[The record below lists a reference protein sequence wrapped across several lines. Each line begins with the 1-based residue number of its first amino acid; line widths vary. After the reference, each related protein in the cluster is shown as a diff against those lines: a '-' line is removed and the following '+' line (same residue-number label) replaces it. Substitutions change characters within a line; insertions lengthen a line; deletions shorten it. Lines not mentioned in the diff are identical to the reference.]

1 MKSIARWLAVAAGV
15 IVVGWVGYRVGQGD
29 LFSQARPGAGGGA
42 SGWTT
47 HEDPAGFAVALPR
60 GWQARADGTSGRA
73 VASGPDGAQIVMWP
87 VFVLAGPK
95 SGNASGAPA
104 TAALEQLAR
113 QAFPNAEWERP
124 QTTAQ
129 GAARL
134 AGRDGERRLAAN
146 FAWVQSPR
154 GMAGTFYCVA
164 APGNLDAPQ
173 REMYARILESF
184 TVAGAAAGEGAGQPA
199 RPPMRYVRWNDPNES
214 AFSLEVPAEWRAE
227 GGLFRFAS
235 VDTRTAVVA
244 TSPDGALRIATGDSR
259 IPTFAVPNQT
269 LAFAGFTEG
278 RWYSPG
284 YGVQMLVRRFLPGTA
299 FAADYV
305 QGQMGQSCGGL
316 AIDRQRDRADAV
328 EAINRV
334 NAQYGNYG
342 VSVQMTAGEVAFG
355 CSAGGAA
362 MRGYYY
368 ATTQLTQATGMGLWS
383 VPYLYGY
390 LAPSA
395 REGEAQQVLSHM
407 IESTVINPQW
417 VAMQQ
422 GLTANTSAIV
432 ADTNR
437 AITKIISQS
446 FERTQAVMDELDR
459 RRSNATRG
467 VVDVTDPVSGR
478 DFQVESGSNYY
489 WIDHRGNIV
498 GTDVYNQPTIDF
510 REMMQLP

>member
-1 MKSIARWLAVAAGV
+1 MKAIVRWPAVAVAV
-15 IVVGWVGYRVGQGD
+15 IVVAWVGYRVGQGD
-29 LFSQARPGAGGGA
+29 LFSQARTGAGGGP

-47 HEDPAGFAVALPR
+47 HEDPAGFAVSLPR
-60 GWQARADGTSGRA
+60 GWQARAEGATGRA
-73 VASGPDGAQIVMWP
+73 VASGPDGAQVVIWP
-87 VFVLAGPK
+87 VFLAAGRTDAK
-95 SGNASGAPA
+95 ASNAPA
-104 TAALEQLAR
+104 AAALEQLAR
-113 QAFPNAEWERP
+113 QAFPNADWERA
-124 QTTAQ
+124 QTTTP

-134 AGRDGERRLAAN
+134 AGSDGERGLAAS

-154 GMAGTFYCVA
+154 GMSGTFYCVA
-164 APGNLDAPQ
+164 APPNLDVPQ

-184 TVAGAAAGEGAGQPA
+184 TVTGPEAEDAGQPA
-199 RPPMRYVRWNDPNES
+199 RPQMRYVRWNDPNES
-214 AFSLEVPAEWRAE
+214 AFSLEVPAEWSVE

-235 VDTRTAVVA
+235 VDTRPAVAV
-244 TSPDGALRIATGDSR
+244 TSPDGALRVTAGDSR
-259 IPTFAVPNQT
+259 LPTFAVPNQT

-305 QGQMGQSCGGL
+305 QGQAGQSCSAL

-342 VSVQMTAGEVAFG
+342 VSIQMTAGEVAFG
-355 CSAGGAA
+355 CSAEGGA

-368 ATTQLTQATGMGLWS
+368 ATTQLTQASGMGLWT

-407 IESTVINPQW
+407 IVSTVINPQW

-437 AITKIISQS
+437 AITEIISKS
-446 FERTQAVMDELDR
+446 FENTQAVLDELGR
-459 RRSNATRG
+459 RRSNANRG
-467 VVDVTDPVSGR
+467 VVDVTDPVSGQ

-489 WIDHRGNIV
+489 WIDQRGNIV
-498 GTDVYNQPTIDF
+498 GTDVYNRPTIDF